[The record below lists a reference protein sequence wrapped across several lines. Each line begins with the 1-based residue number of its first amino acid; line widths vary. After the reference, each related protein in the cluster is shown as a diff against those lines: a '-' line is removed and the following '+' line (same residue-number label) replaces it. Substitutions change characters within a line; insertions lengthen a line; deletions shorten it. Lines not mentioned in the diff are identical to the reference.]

1 MPRTIDQFIWGYQA
15 HFRLSVQRSVQEVL
29 QAIGADLEPEVFLV
43 GFQVDGEHRWP
54 ICIEPERGPFHP
66 DQLMHV
72 SDLARG
78 LYEND
83 PERQIL
89 HSNREVHEQRQR
101 LLQDQARARALADAL
116 EAADRDGRR
125 FLVGSS
131 SRVVDYDVYPV
142 IAVLAERM
150 ALFPSLSHEQY
161 DRIPTERS
169 LVHAALHEL
178 LRLSARALL
187 WPDRGGALHV
197 LDTDTE
203 EIVRA
208 AAHNLVRSVVILT
221 GKLFGDALSAVM
233 DAVSTLPYEGRAGA
247 GTFVLA
253 RQSHPA
259 VIIKLR
265 LRSPVS
271 LRSTRSV
278 RKLLEMTGKDLSLL
292 TDGNVVFGLGSLKE
306 QFDSGDEDIFTLRI
320 VSRGTWELEYNS
332 LPLLR
337 VDNAIPSVPK
347 PRMSRERFADTVLRV
362 LWQSDNVDVDW
373 LWNLALAAA
382 DAAHGTMLVV
392 TDAASTEA
400 ERLQPQAWAIDP
412 ILLTVEGLMPLTNI
426 DGAVLLDPSGRCHAV
441 GVILDGSANGNGDP
455 ARGARFNS
463 AIRYLSTTT
472 APTVIIIVS
481 EDGMID
487 VMPYLKPRIAKHVL
501 DEAVQAVAAAGEH
514 STGDYEAF
522 FKAWERAEA
531 LRFYFAP
538 EQCHVLNAARER
550 VEEQR
555 WQTAGMRIDFTPLEP
570 DPDMN
575 DSYFIAQDR
584 DAEYS

>member
-1 MPRTIDQFIWGYQA
+1 MLEWSPGRSFSMPRTIDQFIWGYQA

-89 HSNREVHEQRQR
+89 QSNREVHEQRQR

-187 WPDRGGALHV
+187 WPDCGG
-197 LDTDTE
+197 
-203 EIVRA
+203 
-208 AAHNLVRSVVILT
+208 
-221 GKLFGDALSAVM
+221 ALSAVM

-306 QFDSGDEDIFTLRI
+306 QFGSGDEDIFTLRI

-382 DAAHGTMLVV
+382 DTAHGTMLVV

-426 DGAVLLDPSGRCHAV
+426 DGAVLLNPSGRCHAV

-575 DSYFIAQDR
+575 DSYSIAQDR